1 MKIYTTVSI
10 TVIISLANT
19 VFGLVQFAIK
29 ELAASQSKVI
39 PYVQV
44 SKDAKTSPLASY
56 SIIIVIESQPELTT
70 STTVTC
76 CEMILEL

>member
-29 ELAASQSKVI
+29 ELAASQSKVV

-44 SKDAKTSPLASY
+44 SKDANTSPLAS
-56 SIIIVIESQPELTT
+56 
-70 STTVTC
+70 
-76 CEMILEL
+76 